1 MFFCE
6 ETERRDK
13 ADPFP
18 LYELGEQAKA
28 AISSVEEDKLDQLLD
43 ELLHRARS
51 EGHPLQDL
59 LLVLRRI
66 HNALRKAAKNSDIN
80 FEETD
85 DNDLLPE
92 GVGSLSDY
100 VRYLRE
106 TGSQLFAMLRYRN
119 ESRNQEY
126 VKLAEEYVR
135 SKIADNNITLN
146 VVAEAL
152 GMSPEHLSRMFK
164 RIAGINFASFLTGE
178 KLRYARSLL
187 LTTDERVQDIAIRC
201 GYSNAQYFISKFK
214 KAYGI
219 TPNEYRK
226 RYIRAKIA
234 ETFTEADT
242 MDAR

>member
-59 LLVLRRI
+59 LLVLRR
-66 HNALRKAAKNSDIN
+66 
-80 FEETD
+80 
-85 DNDLLPE
+85 
-92 GVGSLSDY
+92 
-100 VRYLRE
+100 RYLRE

-226 RYIRAKIA
+226 RYIRAKLA